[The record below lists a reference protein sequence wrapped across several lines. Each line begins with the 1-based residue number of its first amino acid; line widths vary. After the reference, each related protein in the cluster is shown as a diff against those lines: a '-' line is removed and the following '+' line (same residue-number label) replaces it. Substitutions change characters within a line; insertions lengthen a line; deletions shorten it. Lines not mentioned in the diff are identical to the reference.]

1 MSRPARTSLTTAA
14 ALAVALLG
22 LPAAA
27 HAADRNHDRLPD
39 RWEKAHHLS
48 LKVDQR
54 LKDQDHDGLV
64 NLAEYQDH
72 TNPRR
77 ADSDR
82 DGTPDGAEDHDGDG
96 QTNLAEQPAQEASGG
111 DATPPASGDHHE
123 GETARYATVASY
135 AQGAGFGGPL
145 TLTRADGTTV
155 TAFFGERT
163 LLLCGSVPQGPFS
176 PCDKSRLV
184 AGAPVAGAE
193 HGTNDGGAD
202 VWRMVRLLVPAG
214 STPPPAPT
222 PTPPAPTPPPTQPAA
237 PAPGGTIASFTGGVL
252 TIDRP
257 SGTEHPA
264 GTLADGAVITCVH
277 VHDGQVTSSAPCGAD
292 ALLAGRQV
300 GITQR
305 TLVDGVPR
313 WTRVDV
319 LVAE

>member
-1 MSRPARTSLTTAA
+1 MSRRPARTSLTTAA
-14 ALAVALLG
+14 AVAVALLG

-39 RWEKAHHLS
+39 RWERAHHLS

-54 LKDQDHDGLV
+54 LKDQDRDGLV
-64 NLAEYQDH
+64 NLAEYADH

-96 QTNLAEQPAQEASGG
+96 RTNLAEQPEQEDAGG
-111 DATPPASGDHHE
+111 AARPSGDGHE

-135 AQGAGFGGPL
+135 TQGAGFGGSL

-184 AGAPVAGAE
+184 AGAPVAGAD

-214 STPPPAPT
+214 TPASAPAPA
-222 PTPPAPTPPPTQPAA
+222 PAPTQPAA
-237 PAPGGTIASFTGGVL
+237 PTPGGTIASFTGGVL

-264 GTLADGAVITCVH
+264 GTLADGAVITCVQIQDGH
-277 VHDGQVTSSAPCGAD
+277 VTASAPCGAD

-305 TLVDGVPR
+305 ALVDGVPR